1 MDCANCNRKLTGNF
15 LLVKEVENGFERDI
29 EIEDVTPLF
38 CGFSCLQE
46 YLNSQPLTVME
57 NW

>member
-1 MDCANCNRKLTGNF
+1 MDCANCNRKLADNF
-15 LLVKEVENGFERDI
+15 LVVKEVENGFEGDI
-29 EIEDVTPLF
+29 KIEDVAPLF
-38 CGFSCLQE
+38 CGFGCLQE